1 MIVFDLECS
10 NGHIF
15 EGWFDSLESF
25 EKQNSEE
32 LVSCPFCNDTRVRK
46 VMSPVAVKKSHSVDQ
61 APSGPIDYQR
71 LAKEVVG
78 YIQANFEDVGPKFSA
93 EALKMH
99 YGVSEKKNIRGSAT
113 SEEEKTLKE
122 EGIDFFKINLPE
134 KDEDKDKE
142 N

>member
-32 LVSCPFCNDTRVRK
+32 LVSCPHCNDTHVRK
-46 VMSPVAVKKSHSVDQ
+46 VMSPVAVKRSHSVDQ

-71 LAKEVVG
+71 LALLTRRR
-78 YIQANFEDVGPKFSA
+78 QGPSITRD
-93 EALKMH
+93 LQRR
-99 YGVSEKKNIRGSAT
+99 S
-113 SEEEKTLKE
+113 
-122 EGIDFFKINLPE
+122 
-134 KDEDKDKE
+134 
-142 N
+142 

>member
-10 NGHIF
+10 NGHLF

-25 EKQNSEE
+25 EKQNSEA
-32 LVSCPFCNDTRVRK
+32 LVSCPYCNSTNVKK
-46 VMSPVAVKKSHSVDQ
+46 VMSPVAVKKSDPVEQ
-61 APSGPIDYQR
+61 TPSGPIDYQR

-78 YIQANFEDVGPKFSA
+78 YIQANFEDVGPRFSA

-99 YGVSEKKNIRGSAT
+99 YGISEKKNIRGSAT
-113 SEEEKTLKE
+113 VEEEQTLKE
-122 EGIDFFKINLPE
+122 EGIDFFKIALPK

>member
-25 EKQNSEE
+25 EEQNDEGFI
-32 LVSCPFCNDTRVRK
+32 SCPYCSDSNIRK
-46 VMSPVAVKKSHSVDQ
+46 VVSPVAVKKSHPETQ
-61 APSGPIDYQR
+61 KAPAPIDYQR
-71 LAKEVVG
+71 LAKEIVD
-78 YIQANFEDVGPKFSA
+78 YIQKNSENVGPKFAA

-99 YGVSEKKNIRGSAT
+99 YGVSEKRNIRGSAT
-113 SEEEKTLKE
+113 SEEEKTLKD
-122 EGIDFFKINLPE
+122 EGIEFFKIPIPAT
-134 KDEDKDKE
+134 DDDKK